1 MDLATIAEK
10 FAAPVLTGVTG
21 FVGAALNFK
30 RRIDDLEKEFKAHQD
45 TVKTELANLKSAW
58 RLEID
63 DLKEELTAKIKELTA
78 ELKDLDNTFE
88 KFCRASNAD
97 FANADEMRAF
107 IEEQGRQWQQIQR
120 TLGQI
125 EGLMER
131 ANQQAPPRP
140 LKR

>member
-1 MDLATIAEK
+1 VDLATLAEK
-10 FAAPVLTGVTG
+10 LAAPVLTGVTG

-30 RRIDDLEKEFKAHQD
+30 RRIDELEKDFKRHQEAI
-45 TVKTELANLKSAW
+45 KEELTHLKSAW
-58 RLEID
+58 RMEID
-63 DLKEELTAKIKELTA
+63 DLKDELTAKIKELTA
-78 ELKDLDNTFE
+78 ELKELDDTFE
-88 KFCRASNAD
+88 RFCRASNAD

-131 ANQQAPPRP
+131 ANQQAQPRP

>member
-1 MDLATIAEK
+1 MDLATLAEK
-10 FAAPVLTGVTG
+10 LAAPVLTGVTG

-30 RRIDDLEKEFKAHQD
+30 RRIDELEKDFKRHQEAI
-45 TVKTELANLKSAW
+45 KEELTHLKSAW
-58 RLEID
+58 RMEID
-63 DLKEELTAKIKELTA
+63 DLKDELTAKIKELTA
-78 ELKDLDNTFE
+78 ELKELDDTFE
-88 KFCRASNAD
+88 RFCRASNAD

-131 ANQQAPPRP
+131 ANQQAQPRP